1 MQSGKRPE
9 PTPAPASVPA
19 SDSGQTRADARRY
32 SPVQRLLGSSRWII
46 LLAVI
51 GAFFSAMTLLVYAAG
66 VVFVTI
72 KDLIG
77 DLHFNEKGA
86 KELSVTFIQL
96 VDLFLLGTVIYII
109 AIGLYELFIDD
120 SLPMPGWLHIGTL
133 DSLKEKLIGVVILL
147 LGVTFLGQAVTWSG
161 NDNIIYFGGAIA
173 LVILGL
179 VASMV
184 VTRDDK
190 AKESKE

>member
-1 MQSGKRPE
+1 MEHGAPDTR
-9 PTPAPASVPA
+9 PTPR
-19 SDSGQTRADARRY
+19 DTNGDTRRY
-32 SPVQRLLGSSRWII
+32 SPVQRLLGASRWII

-51 GAFFSAMTLLVYAAG
+51 GAFFSAMVLLLYAAG

-72 KDLIG
+72 KDLVT
-77 DLHFNEKGA
+77 DLQFNETGA

-120 SLPMPGWLHIGTL
+120 SLPMPGWLYIGTL

-161 NDNIIYFGGAIA
+161 DDNIIYFGGAIA
-173 LVILGL
+173 LVIAGL
-179 VASMV
+179 VASML
-184 VTRDDK
+184 VTRGDK
-190 AKESKE
+190 ARKSRE

>member
-1 MQSGKRPE
+1 MQHGERPE
-9 PTPAPASVPA
+9 PAPAPEPVT
-19 SDSGQTRADARRY
+19 DSSQTQPDVRRY

-51 GAFFSAMTLLVYAAG
+51 GAFFSAMVLLVYAAG

-72 KDLIG
+72 KDLVG

-161 NDNIIYFGGAIA
+161 NENIIYFGGAIA

-179 VASMV
+179 VASMI

-190 AKESKE
+190 SKDPKE

>member
-1 MQSGKRPE
+1 MEHR
-9 PTPAPASVPA
+9 TPPDASPNPSKA
-19 SDSGQTRADARRY
+19 LGDTRRY

-51 GAFFSAMTLLVYAAG
+51 GAFFSAMALLLYAAG
-66 VVFVTI
+66 VVFVTV
-72 KDLIG
+72 KDLIT
-77 DLHFNEKGA
+77 DLHFSETGA

-120 SLPMPGWLHIGTL
+120 SLPMPGWLRIDTL

-147 LGVTFLGQAVTWSG
+147 LGVTFLGQAVTWTG
-161 NDNIIYFGGAIA
+161 NQNIIYFGAAIA
-173 LVILGL
+173 LVIAGL
-179 VASMV
+179 VASML
-184 VTRDDK
+184 VTRGDK
-190 AKESKE
+190 TKQSGK

>member
-1 MQSGKRPE
+1 MQQPHHPDS
-9 PTPAPASVPA
+9 PASEPA
-19 SDSGQTRADARRY
+19 SDEPRRY

-51 GAFFSAMTLLVYAAG
+51 GAFFSAMVLLIYAAG

-72 KDLIG
+72 KNLVT
-77 DLHFNEKGA
+77 DLHFSEKGA
-86 KELSVTFIQL
+86 KDLSVTFIQL

-120 SLPMPGWLHIGTL
+120 TLPMPAWLHIGTL

-161 NDNIIYFGGAIA
+161 AENIIYFGGAIA
-173 LVILGL
+173 LVMLGL
-179 VASMV
+179 VASML
-184 VTRDDK
+184 VTREDK
-190 AKESKE
+190 KEKPPE

>member
-1 MQSGKRPE
+1 MQQSE
-9 PTPAPASVPA
+9 PPSSTPA
-19 SDSGQTRADARRY
+19 SDLLSADTRRY

-51 GAFFSAMTLLVYAAG
+51 GAFLSAMVLLVYAAG

-72 KDLIG
+72 KDLVT
-77 DLHFNEKGA
+77 DLHFSEKGA

-161 NDNIIYFGGAIA
+161 DDGIIYFGAAIA
-173 LVILGL
+173 LVIFGL
-179 VASMV
+179 VASMF

-190 AKESKE
+190 SGKSGK

>member
-1 MQSGKRPE
+1 MQHNEHPSS
-9 PTPAPASVPA
+9 TPAP
-19 SDSGQTRADARRY
+19 DRAMADTRRY

-51 GAFFSAMTLLVYAAG
+51 GAFFSAMVLLLYAAG

-72 KDLIG
+72 KDLVT

-161 NDNIIYFGGAIA
+161 DDGIIYFGGAIA
-173 LVILGL
+173 LVIFGL
-179 VASMV
+179 VASMIV
-184 VTRDDK
+184 SRDDK
-190 AKESKE
+190 SGKPER